1 MTDSEVK
8 VIRGGWKNVPDNLF
22 CKTDLLK
29 MGLVPKDKNKPVA
42 VVWNSYQWI
51 DLYDIS
57 QCRKK
62 RKPSQK
68 QLEALKKGREKTKK
82 MTTCSRCGKNV
93 YFLNR
98 MVDDV
103 CKECFEV
110 IKQQEKIEALIKQ
123 REEMMNEGIEKFKS
137 WFYEDFLILDTE
149 TTGLNFGD
157 EIIEL
162 AIIDK
167 KGNVLFD
174 SFFKPKNMIPDDVID
189 VHGITNEM
197 VINAPNWKEK
207 WNEIKNLIENK
218 KILIYNADF
227 DVIMINSTNNIWG
240 IQDNYSINCN
250 CVMETY
256 RLYVG
261 SERSVKLSEASGIPT
276 SHRAV
281 DDCLSVLKLI
291 NDVWNEIG
299 LIKNEDELRVKF

>member
-1 MTDSEVK
+1 
-8 VIRGGWKNVPDNLF
+8 
-22 CKTDLLK
+22 
-29 MGLVPKDKNKPVA
+29 
-42 VVWNSYQWI
+42 
-51 DLYDIS
+51 
-57 QCRKK
+57 
-62 RKPSQK
+62 
-68 QLEALKKGREKTKK
+68 
-82 MTTCSRCGKNV
+82 
-93 YFLNR
+93 

-137 WFYEDFLILDTE
+137 WFYENFLILDTE

-174 SFFKPKNMIPDDVID
+174 SFFKPKNMIPDDMID

-207 WNEIKNLIENK
+207 WNEIKSLIENK

-256 RLYVG
+256 RL
-261 SERSVKLSEASGIPT
+261 
-276 SHRAV
+276 
-281 DDCLSVLKLI
+281 
-291 NDVWNEIG
+291 
-299 LIKNEDELRVKF
+299 